1 MSDVSVLS
9 SQYETLIETSDKVNH
24 SIIALKKQHLLT
36 NKKDKHYKMLKVSP
50 QEIVEATTFIV
61 HFLTDL
67 SNLLKG
73 VTGKSD
79 DIPAMVVED
88 YVQKLQT
95 NIPSV
100 QTEVNEIVKAVKNKA
115 LESDH
120 LQLMDKILMTLDSER
135 KVLFRKLRSS

>member
-9 SQYETLIETSDKVNH
+9 SQYETLIETSDRVNN
-24 SIIALKKQHLLT
+24 SIIALKKQHLLA
-36 NKKDKHYKMLKVSP
+36 NKKDKRYKVLQVSP
-50 QEIVEATTFIV
+50 QEIGEATTFIV

-67 SNLLKG
+67 SKLLKD
-73 VTGKSD
+73 VTAKSE
-79 DIPAMVVED
+79 DIPAMVVEE

-100 QTEVNEIVKAVKNKA
+100 KTEVKEIVKAVKNKA

-120 LQLMDKILMTLDSER
+120 LQVMDKILMTLDSER